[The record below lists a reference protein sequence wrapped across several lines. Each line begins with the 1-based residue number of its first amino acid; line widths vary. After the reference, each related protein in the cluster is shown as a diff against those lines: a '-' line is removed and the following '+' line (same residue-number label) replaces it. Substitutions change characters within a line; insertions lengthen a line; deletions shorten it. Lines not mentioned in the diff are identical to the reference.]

1 MTVVIF
7 FLFLVVGSTQALKA
21 PLTRVG
27 AQIGFQ
33 NVISMNLHPATL
45 ATSYSPFV
53 DQEGM
58 ALHST
63 QIDDL
68 VGEEAATFSL
78 ESQSLKDWG
87 IFGAAVSG
95 MLGFIFYIWIYGG
108 GPQLGVSFVDWVE
121 QLANGDSSYAI
132 TYMLT
137 IFAVAHSGL
146 ASLRPAGEEVI
157 GARAWRVIF
166 AAVSLPLALTCVSY
180 FINHRYDGFQVF
192 DFQQQL
198 GISRD
203 NMHDFVWWSSLIS
216 FLFLY
221 PSTFNLLEIAAVEKP
236 KLHLWETGVIRI
248 TRHPQMVGQL
258 IWCAAHTAYIGT
270 SFMCATSA
278 MLCAHHLFA
287 VWNGDRRL
295 RDQYPESFDIVKERT
310 SVVPFAAILSGKQK
324 LPDNYISELI
334 QVPYAVVIAG
344 TLGAYY
350 AHPFMQ
356 AGSALL
362 GY

>member
-1 MTVVIF
+1 
-7 FLFLVVGSTQALKA
+7 
-21 PLTRVG
+21 
-27 AQIGFQ
+27 
-33 NVISMNLHPATL
+33 
-45 ATSYSPFV
+45 
-53 DQEGM
+53 
-58 ALHST
+58 
-63 QIDDL
+63 
-68 VGEEAATFSL
+68 
-78 ESQSLKDWG
+78 
-87 IFGAAVSG
+87 
-95 MLGFIFYIWIYGG
+95 
-108 GPQLGVSFVDWVE
+108 
-121 QLANGDSSYAI
+121 
-132 TYMLT
+132 
-137 IFAVAHSGL
+137 
-146 ASLRPAGEEVI
+146 
-157 GARAWRVIF
+157 
-166 AAVSLPLALTCVSY
+166 
-180 FINHRYDGFQVF
+180 
-192 DFQQQL
+192 
-198 GISRD
+198 
-203 NMHDFVWWSSLIS
+203 MHDFVWWSSLIS